1 MGRVRVGLGSV
12 AMPLEDVVTSVHS
25 PGHAGFIILMP
36 RTGLPM
42 QCSAALMLGGKAL
55 LAPPMKPDG

>member
-12 AMPLEDVVTSVHS
+12 AMPLEDVVASVHS

-36 RTGLPM
+36 RTGLIAHAV
-42 QCSAALMLGGKAL
+42 QCCTDAGG
-55 LAPPMKPDG
+55 

>member
-12 AMPLEDVVTSVHS
+12 TTPLEDVVASVHS

-36 RTGLPM
+36 WAELP
-42 QCSAALMLGGKAL
+42 SAVLH
-55 LAPPMKPDG
+55 

>member
-12 AMPLEDVVTSVHS
+12 ATPLEDVVASVHS

-36 RTGLPM
+36 RADLP
-42 QCSAALMLGGKAL
+42 SAVLH
-55 LAPPMKPDG
+55 